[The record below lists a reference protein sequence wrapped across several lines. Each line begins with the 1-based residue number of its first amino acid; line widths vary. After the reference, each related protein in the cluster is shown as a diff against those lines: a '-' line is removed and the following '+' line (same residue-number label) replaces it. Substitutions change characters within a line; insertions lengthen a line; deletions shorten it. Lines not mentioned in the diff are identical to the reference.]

1 MESYHK
7 IKELYS
13 YEDGDTITPSMGVQI
28 DTGYGLQQYVNPTTG
43 KVIQT
48 KFADH
53 NATLFP
59 QPYSS
64 RKGSVVVPA
73 TTGQQWYLN
82 AITDEG
88 AILENGVVKAK
99 FAKMFKVGTV
109 KMNNNTFPAL
119 IIIGDLVNDSFP
131 EIADRFIY
139 YVSSYENK
147 QFTCQKQ
154 IQIQQALAEAC
165 QILVSVEGENGA
177 GDEVLSNDNDWVQ
190 YTCFL
195 QQAGNTVTGNVNYK
209 FQKLDGDAWKD
220 CKTITKE
227 TEVGTNSIKLYDAAI
242 DGAETYRCI
251 ATYNGQEYIAI
262 MNPTDE
268 HDPYYIVDGCNIAGD
283 AVKDDEKVT
292 FNPTV
297 YDRHTGAVSTGWT
310 FSYTLYKR
318 TDGTVLYASVV
329 TISTLTGLK
338 IREVG
343 GINVRITASRD

>member
-88 AILENGVVKAK
+88 AILENGVVKPK

-139 YVSSYENK
+139 YVSSYETYMKGFAKGNEK
-147 QFTCQKQ
+147 GFFVSLPQ
-154 IQIQQALAEAC
+154 ITLKPYRY
-165 QILVSVEGENGA
+165 
-177 GDEVLSNDNDWVQ
+177 GD
-190 YTCFL
+190 
-195 QQAGNTVTGNVNYK
+195 
-209 FQKLDGDAWKD
+209 
-220 CKTITKE
+220 
-227 TEVGTNSIKLYDAAI
+227 TEERSL
-242 DGAETYRCI
+242 
-251 ATYNGQEYIAI
+251 
-262 MNPTDE
+262 
-268 HDPYYIVDGCNIAGD
+268 
-283 AVKDDEKVT
+283 
-292 FNPTV
+292 
-297 YDRHTGAVSTGWT
+297 
-310 FSYTLYKR
+310 L
-318 TDGTVLYASVV
+318 
-329 TISTLTGLK
+329 
-338 IREVG
+338 
-343 GINVRITASRD
+343 